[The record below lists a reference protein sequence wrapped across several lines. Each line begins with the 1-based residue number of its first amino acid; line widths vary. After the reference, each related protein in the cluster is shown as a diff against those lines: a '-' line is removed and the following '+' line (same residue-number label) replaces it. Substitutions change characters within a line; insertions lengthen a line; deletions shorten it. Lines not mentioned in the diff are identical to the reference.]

1 MIELCFR
8 SSEKIETHCSNGEEE
23 AEHTAQCRL
32 IASKPR
38 TASRPVVCRPIDVPS
53 QNEPLLSC
61 RIQSSRYRKA
71 LVFHNHI
78 LEISEDPEQLQCH
91 YEMRDLLVAVVW
103 RSSKS
108 RASKS
113 ENIAGAKNLGTKVR
127 ISSTGCL
134 YLTPGSREHGINMES
149 LSDTIWDVVLSGTG
163 LSQSLLAL

>member
-1 MIELCFR
+1 MIE
-8 SSEKIETHCSNGEEE
+8 TQGSNGEKR
-23 AEHTAQCRL
+23 AEHLCPCCL

-38 TASRPVVCRPIDVPS
+38 TISRPVTCSSKHVPS

-78 LEISEDPEQLQCH
+78 LEINEDPEQLQCH

-103 RSSKS
+103 RLSKG

-113 ENIAGAKNLGTKVR
+113 ENIAGAKMLGTTHFLRSFPPLQALENMGLIWSRSLIQFGMLFYLVLGYH
-127 ISSTGCL
+127 SL
-134 YLTPGSREHGINMES
+134 Y
-149 LSDTIWDVVLSGTG
+149 
-163 LSQSLLAL
+163 